1 MLPTKAAREGEY
13 PNRPVRVILA
23 STVGGT
29 SDQLARIVAAR
40 LEAVLGQAIVIEAR
54 PGAAGRIAFDYV
66 ANAAPD
72 GYTLLL
78 ATNGANAIGAAEGGA
93 GSSGEAAL
101 ALAPVTRLVHLP
113 IVVAVTPALHLDS
126 LSALIARARNAPGKL
141 SYASGGI
148 GSTSHLAA
156 DVLFRRAGVR
166 LVHIPYAGTSAALK
180 DVLSGEVPVLFTTI
194 GTVATLLQAGKL
206 RGLAVTGEHRAA
218 GFPALPTVAE
228 AGYPGFDITTWLGIA
243 APPGTPRPIIVRLHD
258 ELVRILADPD
268 VRAQLAALG
277 MEPLGDTPEQF
288 ASALNADVRRWAE
301 LIRADGAPTQ

>member
-1 MLPTKAAREGEY
+1 MLPAKAAQEGEY
-13 PNRPVRVILA
+13 PSRPVRVILA
-23 STVGGT
+23 STLGGT
-29 SDQLARIVAAR
+29 SDQLARIVVAR
-40 LEAVLGQAIVIEAR
+40 LEAVLGQPIVIEAR

-66 ANAAPD
+66 ADAAPD

-93 GSSGEAAL
+93 GSSVEPGL
-101 ALAPVTRLVHLP
+101 ALSPVTRLVRLP

-126 LSALIARARNAPGKL
+126 LPALIARARNAPGKL

-194 GTVATLLQAGKL
+194 GTVAALLQAGKL

-218 GFPALPTVAE
+218 EFPALPTVAE

-268 VRAQLAALG
+268 VRAQLVAFG

-288 ASALNADVRRWAE
+288 ASALNADARRWAQ